1 MKNIFISGSM
11 QIKNINKLVIERI
24 ENIINE
30 NFTVLV
36 GDAKGVDSSI
46 QEILV
51 SKKYK
56 KVKVYCAGNYPRNNI
71 GGWGIETIQT
81 EHKPNTRLYFTA
93 KDIKMA
99 NNCDFGLMIWDSK
112 STGTLSNVLEL
123 LQQKKTSVVFVN
135 KLKKFFTVSNINEFE
150 NLVSIMSDSAFNK
163 ADKKIKLQEKIL
175 SNKHKQ
181 LRLFPDSNKTHK
193 KNTDK
198 YRSSNHLHT

>member
-1 MKNIFISGSM
+1 M
-11 QIKNINKLVIERI
+11 QIKNINRLVIERI
-24 ENIINE
+24 DNIIKE
-30 NFTVLV
+30 NFTVFV

-71 GGWGIETIQT
+71 GGWDIETIQT

-99 NNCDFGLMIWDSK
+99 HNCDFGLMIWDSK

-123 LQQKKTSVVFVN
+123 LQQKKTSVIFVN
-135 KLKKFFTVSNINEFE
+135 KLRKFFTVSNITEFE

-181 LRLFPDSNKTHK
+181 LRLFPDSSNTHK
-193 KNTDK
+193 KNNNN
-198 YRSSNHLHT
+198 YRSPNHLHT